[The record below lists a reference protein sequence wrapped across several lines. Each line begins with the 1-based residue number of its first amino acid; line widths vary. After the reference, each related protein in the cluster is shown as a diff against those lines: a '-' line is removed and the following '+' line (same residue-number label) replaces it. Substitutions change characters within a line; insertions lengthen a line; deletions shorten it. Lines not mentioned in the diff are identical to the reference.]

1 MRRAKQALCA
11 QECVEILKKEPR
23 GVLSV
28 LGEDGYPYGVPMDFW
43 YNEADGCLYFHGA
56 KAGHK
61 LDAICRC
68 DKVSFCV
75 YDEGY
80 RNEGEWALNIRSV
93 IVFGRI
99 QTVDDLAQTEEVC
112 RNLGRKFTDDTAYLE
127 EELRRSGPAV
137 LCLRLRPEH
146 MTGKR
151 VKES

>member
-1 MRRAKQALCA
+1 MRRAKRALST

-61 LDAICRC
+61 LDAIRRC

-99 QTVDDLAQTEEVC
+99 RTVDDPAQTEEIC

-137 LCLRLRPEH
+137 LCLRLRPEY